1 MNEPDNKAER
11 IAKRMARAG
20 LCSRREAERWIEA
33 GRVAV
38 NGTTL
43 ATPAFTVTAD
53 DKVVVDGKPLNPPA
67 PTRLWRYHKPRGL
80 VTSHRDEQGRRTV
93 FDALP
98 ADLGRVVSVG
108 RLDVNSEGL
117 LLLTNDGALARHLE
131 LPTTGLAR
139 RYRVRAH
146 GTAAAPAQARLAK
159 GVHIDG
165 TDYGPVEIAL
175 DKGEKS
181 DSNRSRANQW
191 YMVSLREGKNREIR
205 RLFEHVGLAVNRLI
219 RVSYGPFQLG
229 GLKPRL
235 VEEVPRKVLREQL
248 GKDWA
253 TKERPRQPKTK
264 ARKGGKK

>member
-1 MNEPDNKAER
+1 MPPVSEAASER

-43 ATPAFTVTAD
+43 TTPAVTVTPD
-53 DKVVVDGKPLNPPA
+53 DTVMVDGKTLSPPEA
-67 PTRLWRYHKPRGL
+67 TRLWRYHKPRGL

-98 ADLGRVVSVG
+98 RDLGRVISVG

-117 LLLTNDGALARHLE
+117 LLLTNDGGLARHLE
-131 LPTTGLAR
+131 LPATGLAR

-146 GTAAAPAQARLAK
+146 GTAAAVALKNLAK

-165 TDYGPVEIAL
+165 IDYGPVDISL
-175 DKGEKS
+175 DTNEKS
-181 DSNRSRANQW
+181 DRGRANQW

-219 RVSYGPFQLG
+219 RISYGSFQLG

-248 GKDWA
+248 GEKWV
-253 TKERPRQPKTK
+253 PKGRLGK
-264 ARKGGKK
+264 RNDRKRT

>member
-1 MNEPDNKAER
+1 MSEEVSER

-43 ATPAFTVTAD
+43 TTPAVTVAAD
-53 DKVVVDGKPLNPPA
+53 DTVVVDGKTLSPPEA
-67 PTRLWRYHKPRGL
+67 TRLWRYHKPRGL

-98 ADLGRVVSVG
+98 GDLGRVISVG

-117 LLLTNDGALARHLE
+117 LLLTNDGGLARHLE
-131 LPTTGLAR
+131 LPATGLAR

-146 GTAAAPAQARLAK
+146 GTATAAALKNIAK

-165 TDYGPVEIAL
+165 IDYGPVDISL
-175 DKGEKS
+175 DNSEQTDRG
-181 DSNRSRANQW
+181 RGRANQW
-191 YMVSLREGKNREIR
+191 YMVSLREGKTREIR

-219 RVSYGPFQLG
+219 RISYGPFQLG
-229 GLKPRL
+229 GLPPRQ
-235 VEEVPRKVLREQL
+235 VEEVPRKALREQL
-248 GKDWA
+248 GEKWVP
-253 TKERPRQPKTK
+253 KGRP
-264 ARKGGKK
+264 GKRT